1 MNAHAEQNQAADL
14 LVTKCTNPSCGHT
27 FLSRNPIFV
36 GGNSRDIVVR
46 GTRVPCERC
55 GSWAIQQD
63 WDIDSQGNFQLR
75 DMVNEIRN
83 LDNVVRLK
91 EFQEYVHEAAN
102 DEITANELA
111 DALSEVDPRFA
122 KFKSYIKSLHKKDL
136 KKVVETLLLVL
147 TLVITIASYVEQ
159 SEANELAKE
168 ANELAKES
176 NETQAKAVSIQ
187 QNQYE
192 LDKRKFEAEQSHR
205 ESDQRVSELE
215 EQIEILL
222 RSLEDKPNQ
231 SVQPPKTPPSQP
243 KCNLKGNQRNQPCFC
258 GSGQKAKKC
267 HPYGLQR
274 A

>member
-168 ANELAKES
+168 S

-215 EQIEILL
+215 EQIEVLL

>member
-1 MNAHAEQNQAADL
+1 MRAHAEQNQAADL
-14 LVTKCTNPSCGHT
+14 LVTKCTKPSCGHT

-36 GGNSRDIVVR
+36 SGNSRDIHVR

-75 DMVNEIRN
+75 EMVNEIRN
-83 LDNVVRLK
+83 INNVVRLR
-91 EFQEYVHEAAN
+91 EFQEHVYEAAN

-122 KFKSYIKSLHKKDL
+122 KFKNYIKSLPEKDL

-147 TLVITIASYVEQ
+147 TLVFTIASYVEQ
-159 SEANELAKE
+159 SEAND
-168 ANELAKES
+168 LAKES
-176 NETQAKAVSIQ
+176 NDTQANAVSIQ
-187 QNQYE
+187 QKQYE
-192 LDKRKFEAEQSHR
+192 LDKRKFEAEQTQR
-205 ESDQRVSELE
+205 ESDRRVLELE
-215 EQIEILL
+215 EQIETLL
-222 RSLEDKPNQ
+222 RSIEEMPVIDNSNRIQPSDALP
-231 SVQPPKTPPSQP
+231 VQPKS
-243 KCNLKGNQRNQPCFC
+243 KLKGNQRNKPCLC
-258 GSGQKAKKC
+258 GSGVKAKKC